1 LNCVILQPSYI
12 PWRGFFHQIYKAD
25 VFVFYDDAQYDRHGW
40 RNRNQ
45 IKTPRGPQWLTV
57 PLKSIGAQWKEATI
71 CDMEIS
77 WDRNWSQT
85 HFETLRHS
93 YSKAPFFK
101 RYQPMLQN
109 WYSGRPERLADFTI
123 ETTIELARELGIQH
137 TQFVRSS
144 TLGSSGTKTDRLL
157 QILRKIGAKNY
168 ISGPAAKDYLETE
181 KLEAEGITVEWMV
194 YDYPEYPQLY
204 LPFHPQLSVVDLLLM
219 TGGEAGNYIWGGE
232 RQNCD

>member
-1 LNCVILQPSYI
+1 MNCVILQPSYM
-12 PWRGFFHQIYKAD
+12 PWRGFFHQVYKAD

-45 IKTPRGPQWLTV
+45 IKTPRGAQWLTI

-85 HFETLRHS
+85 HFETLRHN

-101 RYQPMLQN
+101 HYQPMLQN
-109 WYSGRPERLADFTI
+109 WYSRQPERLADFTI
-123 ETTIELARELGIQH
+123 ETTIELARELGIRH
-137 TQFVRSS
+137 TEFIRSS
-144 TLGSSGTKTDRLL
+144 TLNSTGSKTDRLL
-157 QILRKIGAKNY
+157 QILQKVGAKHY
-168 ISGPAAKDYLETE
+168 ISGPAAKDYLEIE
-181 KLEAEGITVEWMV
+181 KLDSCGISVEWMV

-204 LPFHPQLSVVDLLLM
+204 PPFDPQLSILDLLLM
-219 TGGEAGNYIWGGE
+219 TGGDAGAYIWGS
-232 RQNCD
+232 